1 MSWAHEIELA
11 QADVCSCQDR
21 VALLRARLYRWGV
34 RPGPRLRE
42 LEGEL
47 QRAEQRLRDVR
58 ARETR

>member
-1 MSWAHEIELA
+1 MSRAREIELA
-11 QADVCSCQDR
+11 QADVCSCQDQ
-21 VALLRARLYRWGV
+21 VALLRARLYRWGM

-47 QRAEQRLRDVR
+47 QRAKQRLRDLR